1 MKTNMTAAI
10 IVFAILIIAV
20 LLLGFAAARWR
31 SGDLNRLDEWGL
43 GGRRFG
49 LLISWFLIG
58 GDIYT
63 AYTFIAVPALM
74 FGAGALAFFAV
85 PYTIVAYP
93 ILYVV
98 FPKLW
103 RVTQKYGFVTGPEFV
118 RGRYGNRW
126 LALAV
131 GVTGIVATMPYIALQ
146 LVGMQT
152 VIGGLG
158 LTGSGFTAHL
168 PLLIAFLVLAA
179 FTYTSGLRAPAM
191 IAIVKDSLIYLT
203 IIVAIIVIPTE
214 LGGFGAIFAKVGP
227 VKTLLPQPPAHST
240 GLYSGYATLALGSA
254 MALFLYPHST
264 TGVLSA
270 SSDQVV
276 RRNAFILP
284 AYSFML
290 GLIALLGAMAVAAGV
305 KAMPEFAAGFKQ
317 YGPNFSIPALL
328 IHSLPGWFVGVAF
341 AAIAIGA
348 LVPAAIM
355 AIASA
360 NIFTRDIWREFV
372 NARMLPETEAQVAK
386 LFSIVM
392 ILGALLFIIGLPLK
406 YAIQLQLL
414 GGMWM
419 IQIFPSIVFSL
430 FTRFFNGWA
439 LLLGWLAG
447 VTLATYDAAQNHF
460 AGAIYP
466 YHVFGVTF
474 PCYIALATFVLNVV
488 VAVVFSLILNAVAP
502 DRIHDAT
509 VAEDYA

>member
-1 MKTNMTAAI
+1 MNIAT
-10 IVFAILIIAV
+10 IVFAVLIV
-20 LLLGFAAARWR
+20 LVLILGFAAARWK
-31 SGDLNRLDEWGL
+31 SGDLSQLDEWGL
-43 GGRRFG
+43 GGRQFG
-49 LLISWFLIG
+49 VLISWFLIG

-93 ILYVV
+93 ILYVI

-103 RVTQKYGFVTGPEFV
+103 RVSAKHGFVTGPEFV
-118 RGRYGNRW
+118 RGRYGNRF

-158 LTGSGFTAHL
+158 ITGAGFGAHL
-168 PLLIAFLVLAA
+168 PLIIAFLVLAA
-179 FTYTSGLRAPAM
+179 FTFTSGLRAPAM
-191 IAIVKDSLIYLT
+191 IAIVKDLLIYLT
-203 IIVAIIVIPTE
+203 IIVAIIVIPYE
-214 LGGFGAIFAKVGP
+214 LGGFGAIFAKIAP
-227 VKTLLPQPPAHST
+227 AKLLLPTPPAGSG

-254 MALFLYPHST
+254 MALFLYPHAT
-264 TGVLSA
+264 TGILSA
-270 SSDQVV
+270 RSGEVV
-276 RRNAFILP
+276 RRNAVILP

-290 GLIALLGAMAVAAGV
+290 GLITLLGAMAVAAGV
-305 KAMPEFAAGFKQ
+305 STMPQFAAGFKEF
-317 YGPNFSIPALL
+317 GTNFAVPALL
-328 IHSLPGWFVGVAF
+328 IHTLPPWFVGVAF

-360 NIFTRDIWREFV
+360 NIFTRDIWRQFINPRVTAGQES
-372 NARMLPETEAQVAK
+372 MVAK

-392 ILGALLFIIGLPLK
+392 IIGALLFIFGLPLQ

-430 FTRFFNGWA
+430 FTRFYNGWA
-439 LLLGWLAG
+439 LLIGWACGIGFATHYAILNHLVSSIYAFHIAG
-447 VTLATYDAAQNHF
+447 Y
-460 AGAIYP
+460 
-466 YHVFGVTF
+466 TF
-474 PCYIALATFVLNVV
+474 PCYIAIATFLLNVV
-488 VAVVFSLILNAVAP
+488 VATILSPLLNTFAS
-502 DRIHDAT
+502 DRIHDIT
-509 VAEDYA
+509 AEADYV

>member
-1 MKTNMTAAI
+1 MNAAI
-10 IVFAILIIAV
+10 VVFAVLVILV
-20 LLLGFAAARWR
+20 LGLGFVASRWKG
-31 SGDLNRLDEWGL
+31 GDLSQLHEWGL
-43 GGRRFG
+43 GGRQFG
-49 LLISWFLIG
+49 VLISWFLIG

-74 FGAGALAFFAV
+74 FGAGAIAFFAV

-93 ILYVV
+93 ILYVI

-103 RVTQKYGFVTGPEFV
+103 RVSAKHGFVTGPEFV

-131 GVTGIVATMPYIALQ
+131 GITGIVATMPYIALQ

-158 LTGSGFTAHL
+158 VTGTGFGAHL
-168 PLLIAFLVLAA
+168 PLILAFLVLAA

-191 IAIVKDSLIYLT
+191 IAIVKDLLIYLT
-203 IIVAIIVIPTE
+203 IIVAVIVIPTE
-214 LGGFGAIFAKVGP
+214 LGGFGAIFAKMAP
-227 VKTLLPQPPAHST
+227 AKLLLPHPPAGSS

-254 MALFLYPHST
+254 MALFLYPHAT
-264 TGVLSA
+264 TGILSA
-270 SSDQVV
+270 RSGEVV
-276 RRNAFILP
+276 RRNAVILP

-305 KAMPEFAAGFKQ
+305 AGMPEFAAGFKA
-317 YGPNFSIPALL
+317 YGPSFSVPALL
-328 IHSLPGWFVGVAF
+328 IHTLPGWFVGVAF

-372 NARMLPETEAQVAK
+372 SPRVAPGTESRIAK
-386 LFSIVM
+386 LFAILM
-392 ILGALLFIIGLPLK
+392 IIGALLFVFGLPLK

-430 FTRFFNGWA
+430 FTRFYNGWA
-439 LLLGWLAG
+439 LLVGWACG
-447 VTLATYDAAQNHF
+447 IVLATHYALANHL

-466 YHVFGVTF
+466 FHILGMVF
-474 PCYIALATFVLNVV
+474 PCYIALATFVVNVV
-488 VAVVFSLILNAVAP
+488 VATALTPLFHAFASDRTRDVTSLA
-502 DRIHDAT
+502 
-509 VAEDYA
+509 DYG